1 MSRGKDFREPRRR
14 GFDDDN
20 FSSRSN
26 DSGGGGGGFAMPRQY
41 GGAPRTVATGP
52 VVDATVKWF
61 NPEKGFGFVELG
73 DGTGDAFLHVAVLEA
88 AGRKSVVAG
97 AKVKARVGQGQKGPQ
112 VTEVVDVDESA
123 AAAAAPARRPGGP
136 IGARPQRA
144 APDLSS
150 AIEMSGTVKWY
161 NPDKGFGFVAIG
173 DGGKDVFV
181 HASVLQRAGI
191 ADLAEGQRVTMQV
204 VEGMK
209 GREAASISA
218 VG

>member
-20 FSSRSN
+20 FGAR
-26 DSGGGGGGFAMPRQY
+26 DSGPGFQMPRQF
-41 GGAPRTVATGP
+41 GGPPRPTATGP
-52 VVDATVKWF
+52 IVDAVVKWF
-61 NPEKGFGFVELG
+61 NPEKGFGFVELA
-73 DGTGDAFLHVAVLEA
+73 DGTGDAFLHIAVLESS
-88 AGRKSVVAG
+88 GRKSVAAG

-112 VTEVVDVDESA
+112 VTEVLEVDESSA
-123 AAAAAPARRPGGP
+123 PAQPARRAGP
-136 IGARPQRA
+136 LGPRPQRA
-144 APDLSS
+144 APDLSH
-150 AIEMSGTVKWY
+150 AVEMSGTVKWY
-161 NPDKGFGFVAIG
+161 NPDKGFGFIAIG

-209 GREAASISA
+209 GREAATISA
-218 VG
+218 IG

>member
-1 MSRGKDFREPRRR
+1 M
-14 GFDDDN
+14 
-20 FSSRSN
+20 
-26 DSGGGGGGFAMPRQY
+26 
-41 GGAPRTVATGP
+41 
-52 VVDATVKWF
+52 VDATVKWF
-61 NPEKGFGFVELG
+61 NPEKGFGFVELA
-73 DGTGDAFLHVAVLEA
+73 DGSGDAFLHVAVLEA
-88 AGRKSVVAG
+88 SGRKSVLSG

-112 VTEVVDVDESA
+112 VTEVIEVDESTA
-123 AAAAAPARRPGGP
+123 QAQPARRPGG
-136 IGARPQRA
+136 GMGGGGGRPQRP

-209 GREAASISA
+209 GREAAAISA

>member
-14 GFDDDN
+14 GFDDDH
-20 FSSRSN
+20 FSPRG
-26 DSGGGGGGFAMPRQY
+26 DSGFGMPRPSY
-41 GGAPRTVATGP
+41 GGPPRPAATGP
-52 VVDATVKWF
+52 MVDAVVKWF
-61 NPEKGFGFVELG
+61 NPEKGFGFVELA

-88 AGRKSVVAG
+88 TGRKTVLSG

-112 VTEVVDVDESA
+112 VTEVIEVDESTA
-123 AAAAAPARRPGGP
+123 TAQPARRHGP
-136 IGARPQRA
+136 LGPRPQRA

-209 GREAASISA
+209 GREAAAISA

>member
-20 FSSRSN
+20 FGGRS
-26 DSGGGGGGFAMPRQY
+26 DSGGGGGFAMPRQF
-41 GGAPRTVATGP
+41 GGPPRPAATGP

-61 NPEKGFGFVELG
+61 NPEKGFGFVELA
-73 DGTGDAFLHVAVLEA
+73 DGSGDAFLHVAVLEA
-88 AGRKSVVAG
+88 SGRKSVVAG

-112 VTEVVDVDESA
+112 VTEVLDVDESSA
-123 AAAAAPARRPGGP
+123 PAQPARRAGGAM
-136 IGARPQRA
+136 GGGRPQRG
-144 APDLSS
+144 APDLST

-209 GREAASISA
+209 GREAAAISA

>member
-20 FSSRSN
+20 FGSR
-26 DSGGGGGGFAMPRQY
+26 DSGPAFQMPRQF
-41 GGAPRTVATGP
+41 GGPPRPAATGP
-52 VVDATVKWF
+52 VVDAVVKWF
-61 NPEKGFGFVELG
+61 NPEKGFGFVELA
-73 DGTGDAFLHVAVLEA
+73 DGTGDAFLHIAVLEA
-88 AGRKSVVAG
+88 SGRKSVAAG

-112 VTEVVDVDESA
+112 VTEVL
-123 AAAAAPARRPGGP
+123 RPGPLGP
-136 IGARPQRA
+136 RPQRA
-144 APDLSS
+144 APDLSN
-150 AIEMSGTVKWY
+150 AVEMSGTVKWY
-161 NPDKGFGFVAIG
+161 NPDKGFGFIAIG

-209 GREAASISA
+209 GREAATIAAS
-218 VG
+218 

>member
-1 MSRGKDFREPRRR
+1 MSRGKDFRETRRR

-20 FSSRSN
+20 FSPR
-26 DSGGGGGGFAMPRQY
+26 GEGGGFPMPRHF
-41 GGAPRTVATGP
+41 GGPPRPIPSGP

-61 NPEKGFGFVELG
+61 NPEKGFGFVEMA
-73 DGTGDAFLHVAVLEA
+73 DGSGDAFLHIAVLEA
-88 AGRKSVVAG
+88 TGRKSVLAG
-97 AKVKARVGQGQKGPQ
+97 SKVKARIGQGQKGPQ
-112 VTEVVDVDESA
+112 VTEVVEVDESTA
-123 AAAAAPARRPGGP
+123 QAQQPRGRGP
-136 IGARPQRA
+136 LGPRPQRA
-144 APDLSS
+144 APDLST
-150 AIEMSGTVKWY
+150 AVEMSGTVKWY

-209 GREAASISA
+209 GREAAAISA

>member
-20 FSSRSN
+20 FGARSDN
-26 DSGGGGGGFAMPRQY
+26 SGFQMPRQF
-41 GGAPRTVATGP
+41 GGSPRPAATGP
-52 VVDATVKWF
+52 VVDAVVKWF
-61 NPEKGFGFVELG
+61 NPEKGFGFVELA
-73 DGTGDAFLHVAVLEA
+73 DGTGDAFLHIAVLESS
-88 AGRKSVVAG
+88 GRKAVLAG
-97 AKVKARVGQGQKGPQ
+97 AKIKARVGQGQKGPQ
-112 VTEVVDVDESA
+112 ITEVVEVDESA
-123 AAAAAPARRPGGP
+123 AAAPAPRRSGP
-136 IGARPQRA
+136 LGPRPQRA
-144 APDLSS
+144 APDLST

-209 GREAASISA
+209 GREAAAISA

>member
-1 MSRGKDFREPRRR
+1 MSRGKDFRETRRR

-20 FSSRSN
+20 FSTRG
-26 DSGGGGGGFAMPRQY
+26 DGGSGFQMPRHF
-41 GGAPRTVATGP
+41 GGPPRPTATGP
-52 VVDATVKWF
+52 VVDAVVKWF
-61 NPEKGFGFVELG
+61 NPEKGFGFVELA
-73 DGTGDAFLHVAVLEA
+73 DGTGDAFLHIAVLESS
-88 AGRKSVVAG
+88 GRKSVQAG

-112 VTEVVDVDESA
+112 VTEVIEVDESTA
-123 AAAAAPARRPGGP
+123 QAQPPRRSGP
-136 IGARPQRA
+136 LGPRPQRA
-144 APDLSS
+144 APDLST

-209 GREAASISA
+209 GREAAAISA

>member
-14 GFDDDN
+14 GFDDDH
-20 FSSRSN
+20 FSPRG
-26 DSGGGGGGFAMPRQY
+26 DSGFGMPRPSY
-41 GGAPRTVATGP
+41 GGPSRPVPSGP

-61 NPEKGFGFVELG
+61 NPEKGFGFVELA
-73 DGTGDAFLHVAVLEA
+73 DGTGDAFLHIAVLEA
-88 AGRKSVVAG
+88 SGRKTVLSG

-112 VTEVVDVDESA
+112 VTEVVEVDESTA
-123 AAAAAPARRPGGP
+123 TAQPRRHGP
-136 IGARPQRA
+136 LGPRPPRA

-209 GREAASISA
+209 GREAAAISA

>member
-1 MSRGKDFREPRRR
+1 MSRGKDFRETRRR

-20 FSSRSN
+20 FSTRS
-26 DSGGGGGGFAMPRQY
+26 DSGGGGGFQMPRHF
-41 GGAPRTVATGP
+41 GGPAARAPATGP
-52 VVDATVKWF
+52 IVDATVKWF
-61 NPEKGFGFVELG
+61 NPEKGFGFVEMA
-73 DGTGDAFLHVAVLEA
+73 DGTGDAFLHIAVLEA
-88 AGRKSVVAG
+88 TGRKSVMAG

-112 VTEVVDVDESA
+112 VTEVIEVDESSA
-123 AAAAAPARRPGGP
+123 QAQPPRRSGP
-136 IGARPQRA
+136 LGPRPQRA
-144 APDLSS
+144 APDLST
-150 AIEMSGTVKWY
+150 AVEMSGTVKWY

-191 ADLAEGQRVTMQV
+191 ADLAEGQRVTLQV

-209 GREAASISA
+209 GREAAAISA